1 MWKRLTG
8 MSPSAVVQ
16 QVYLISFLKWEQI
29 PLLPTR
35 NNMSLQSYFIS
46 EGMEF
51 EPRWLLLFHQSAAA
65 DRRGD
70 HPLYRA
76 GTTGHRICTTAG
88 NDCVIR
94 PQEHT
99 QPCTDTLRQ
108 TPLIQYT
115 SSQRFPWGIW
125 IHWLPEWLI
134 LLPIPQKSITIS
146 FSCIKSVCRSFWLT
160 VCFHVQRMGTKQKV
174 SPVTSLFSCC

>member
-1 MWKRLTG
+1 

-16 QVYLISFLKWEQI
+16 QVYLIISFLKLEQN

-70 HPLYRA
+70 HPLYGA

-99 QPCTDTLRQ
+99 PCTDTLRH

-115 SSQRFPWGIW
+115 SSRRFP
-125 IHWLPEWLI
+125 LRNMNTLI
-134 LLPIPQKSITIS
+134 A
-146 FSCIKSVCRSFWLT
+146 
-160 VCFHVQRMGTKQKV
+160 RMV
-174 SPVTSLFSCC
+174 DFVAHTSEINHHFFFLY

>member
-1 MWKRLTG
+1 MLF
-8 MSPSAVVQ
+8 S
-16 QVYLISFLKWEQI
+16 
-29 PLLPTR
+29 
-35 NNMSLQSYFIS
+35 IS
-46 EGMEF
+46 ERMEF

-99 QPCTDTLRQ
+99 QPCTDALRDTHAADPVYIYSAQ
-108 TPLIQYT
+108 MQFPLSVVMERLICCPYVKNQSAYT
-115 SSQRFPWGIW
+115 FPVFLLIYRSSC
-125 IHWLPEWLI
+125 LA
-134 LLPIPQKSITIS
+134 
-146 FSCIKSVCRSFWLT
+146 VC
-160 VCFHVQRMGTKQKV
+160 
-174 SPVTSLFSCC
+174 